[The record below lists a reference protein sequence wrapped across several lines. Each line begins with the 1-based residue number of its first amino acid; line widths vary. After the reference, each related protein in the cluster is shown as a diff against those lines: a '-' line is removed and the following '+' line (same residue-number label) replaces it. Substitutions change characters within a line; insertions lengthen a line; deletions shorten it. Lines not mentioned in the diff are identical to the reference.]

1 MKPRSF
7 LVLAGLTVL
16 AVIAAILVVID
27 QPALTTLTKGDE
39 SAFEVLTER
48 VNDAAELAV
57 RSNEA
62 TFSIVKTD
70 TGWGMK
76 DRAEYPVHFD
86 KVKTALVGLSEL
98 KLLEAKTSDPS
109 RYKRLEVEEPDT
121 EEAQSVR
128 FEIKDAAGKSMA
140 SGLVGRLNPNLFGEG
155 GGGTY
160 LRRGKEEQSWLAA
173 GEVSLGKTRND
184 WMVRDIVDIAAEK
197 VRRAV
202 IRQPEGAEV
211 VVTQEKPDSREYKL
225 EGIPEGRKLKDSGEA
240 KNLAGGLWRLTFE
253 DVKPAADIEFP
264 PKPNVSVYET
274 LRWAQGPYRD
284 DDGRRRGVG
293 TVLGHRK
300 GRERRKGGG
309 CPEESRGNHR
319 AGEGLGLR
327 ALRGRG
333 RAADHEDR
341 GHSGRSEGENGS
353 ESQGR
358 LIDSRLLDS
367 PLTDIGFL

>member
-7 LVLAGLTVL
+7 LALAGLTLL
-16 AVIAAILVVID
+16 AVIAAVLVVVD
-27 QPALTTLTKGDE
+27 QPALTTLTKGEE

-48 VNDAAELAV
+48 VNDAAELTI

-62 TFSIVKTD
+62 TFSIVRTD

-76 DRAEYPVHFD
+76 GRAKYPVHFD

-160 LRRGKEEQSWLAA
+160 LRRGREEQSWLAA

-184 WMVRDIVDIAAEK
+184 WMIRDIVDIAAEK

-202 IRQPEGAEV
+202 IRQPDGAEIFV
-211 VVTQEKPDSREYKL
+211 SQEKPDSGEYKL
-225 EGIPEGRKLKDSGEA
+225 DGVPEGRELKDSGEA

-253 DVKPAADIEFP
+253 DVKPAADVPFAG
-264 PKPNVSVYET
+264 KPNVSEYETFDGLKVHIEMTTVDEVVWGRFSATAEGASGEKAEEVRKKAAEITERAKGWVYE
-274 LRWAQGPYRD
+274 L
-284 DDGRRRGVG
+284 
-293 TVLGHRK
+293 
-300 GRERRKGGG
+300 
-309 CPEESRGNHR
+309 S
-319 AGEGLGLR
+319 AGEGERLTTKIDDILEEPK
-327 ALRGRG
+327 AE
-333 RAADHEDR
+333 ADK
-341 GHSGRSEGENGS
+341 
-353 ESQGR
+353 ESKAG
-358 LIDSRLLDS
+358 
-367 PLTDIGFL
+367 

>member
-202 IRQPEGAEV
+202 IRQPEGAEI

-253 DVKPAADIEFP
+253 DVKPAADIKFP

-274 LRWAQGPYRD
+274 FDGLKVHIEMTTVD
-284 DDGRRRGVG
+284 DVVWGRFSATAKGASGEKAEDV
-293 TVLGHRK
+293 RK
-300 GRERRKGGG
+300 KAAEITERAKGWVY
-309 CPEESRGNHR
+309 ELS
-319 AGEGLGLR
+319 AGEGERLTTKI
-327 ALRGRG
+327 
-333 RAADHEDR
+333 EDIL
-341 GHSGRSEGENGS
+341 E
-353 ESQGR
+353 
-358 LIDSRLLDS
+358 D
-367 PLTDIGFL
+367 PKAKTDPKAKAG

>member
-7 LVLAGLTVL
+7 LALAGLTL
-16 AVIAAILVVID
+16 IAVIAAVLVVVD
-27 QPALTTLTKGDE
+27 QPALTTLTKGEE

-48 VNDAAELAV
+48 VNDAAELTI

-62 TFSIVKTD
+62 TFSIVRTD

-76 DRAEYPVHFD
+76 DRAKYPVHFD

-160 LRRGKEEQSWLAA
+160 LRRGREEQSWLAA

-202 IRQPEGAEV
+202 IRQPDGAEIV
-211 VVTQEKPDSREYKL
+211 VSQEKPDSGEYKL
-225 EGIPEGRKLKDSGEA
+225 DGVPEGRKLKDSGEA

-253 DVKPAADIEFP
+253 DVKPAADVPFAG
-264 PKPNVSVYET
+264 KPNVSEYETFDGLKIHIEMTTVDEVVWGRFSATAEGASGEKAEEVRKKAAEITERAKGWVYE
-274 LRWAQGPYRD
+274 L
-284 DDGRRRGVG
+284 
-293 TVLGHRK
+293 
-300 GRERRKGGG
+300 
-309 CPEESRGNHR
+309 S
-319 AGEGLGLR
+319 AGEGERLTTKIGDILEEPK
-327 ALRGRG
+327 AK
-333 RAADHEDR
+333 ADK
-341 GHSGRSEGENGS
+341 
-353 ESQGR
+353 ESKAG
-358 LIDSRLLDS
+358 
-367 PLTDIGFL
+367 

>member
-7 LVLAGLTVL
+7 LALAGLTL
-16 AVIAAILVVID
+16 IAVMAAVLVVVD
-27 QPALTTLTKGDE
+27 QPALTTLTKGEE

-48 VNDAAELAV
+48 VNDAAELTI

-62 TFSIVKTD
+62 TFSIVRTD

-76 DRAEYPVHFD
+76 DRAKYPVHFD

-160 LRRGKEEQSWLAA
+160 LRRGREEQSWLAA

-202 IRQPEGAEV
+202 IRQPDGAEIV
-211 VVTQEKPDSREYKL
+211 VSQEKPDSGEYRL
-225 EGIPEGRKLKDSGEA
+225 DGVPEGRKLKDSGEA

-253 DVKPAADIEFP
+253 DVKPAADVAFAE
-264 PKPNVSVYET
+264 KPNVSEYETFDGLKIHIEMTTVDEVVWGRFSATAEGASGEKAEEVRKKAAEITDRAKGWVYE
-274 LRWAQGPYRD
+274 L
-284 DDGRRRGVG
+284 
-293 TVLGHRK
+293 
-300 GRERRKGGG
+300 
-309 CPEESRGNHR
+309 S
-319 AGEGLGLR
+319 AGEGERLTTKIGDILEEPK
-327 ALRGRG
+327 AK
-333 RAADHEDR
+333 ADT
-341 GHSGRSEGENGS
+341 
-353 ESQGR
+353 ESKAG
-358 LIDSRLLDS
+358 
-367 PLTDIGFL
+367 

>member
-7 LVLAGLTVL
+7 LALAGLTLL
-16 AVIAAILVVID
+16 AVIAAVLVVVD
-27 QPALTTLTKGDE
+27 QPALTTLTKGEE

-48 VNDAAELAV
+48 VNDAAELTI

-62 TFSIVKTD
+62 TFSIVRTD

-76 DRAEYPVHFD
+76 DRAKYPVHFD

-160 LRRGKEEQSWLAA
+160 LRRGREGQSWLAA

-202 IRQPEGAEV
+202 IRQPDGAEIV
-211 VVTQEKPDSREYKL
+211 VSQEKPDSGEYRL
-225 EGIPEGRKLKDSGEA
+225 DGVPEGRKLKDSGEA

-253 DVKPAADIEFP
+253 DVKPAADVPFAG
-264 PKPNVSVYET
+264 KPNVSEYETFDGLKIHIEMTTVDEVVWGRFSATAEGASGEKAKEVRKKAAEITERAKGWVYE
-274 LRWAQGPYRD
+274 L
-284 DDGRRRGVG
+284 
-293 TVLGHRK
+293 
-300 GRERRKGGG
+300 
-309 CPEESRGNHR
+309 S
-319 AGEGLGLR
+319 AGEGERLTTKIDDILEEPK
-327 ALRGRG
+327 AK
-333 RAADHEDR
+333 ADK
-341 GHSGRSEGENGS
+341 
-353 ESQGR
+353 ESKAG
-358 LIDSRLLDS
+358 
-367 PLTDIGFL
+367 

>member
-7 LVLAGLTVL
+7 LALAGLTVL
-16 AVIAAILVVID
+16 AVIAAIVVVVN

-48 VNDAAELAV
+48 VNDAAELV
-57 RSNEA
+57 IQSNEA
-62 TFSIVKTD
+62 TFSVVRTD
-70 TGWGMK
+70 SGWGMK
-76 DRAEYPVHFD
+76 DRAKYPVHFD
-86 KVKTALVGLSEL
+86 KVKTALVSLSEL

-109 RYKRLEVEEPDT
+109 RYKRLEVEEPDA

-160 LRRGKEEQSWLAA
+160 LRRGEEEQSWLAA

-202 IRQPEGAEV
+202 IRQPDGAEI
-211 VVTQEKPDSREYKL
+211 VVTQEKPDSGEYKL
-225 EGIPEGRKLKDSGEA
+225 DGVPEGRKLKDSGEA

-253 DVKPAADIEFP
+253 DVKPAADVQFP
-264 PKPNVSVYET
+264 EKPNVSDYQTFDGLRVHIEMTTVDDVVWGRFSATAESAKGEKAEEVRKKAAEITERAKGWVYE
-274 LRWAQGPYRD
+274 L
-284 DDGRRRGVG
+284 
-293 TVLGHRK
+293 
-300 GRERRKGGG
+300 
-309 CPEESRGNHR
+309 S
-319 AGEGLGLR
+319 AGEGERLTTRIGDILEKPEEKKESKAR
-327 ALRGRG
+327 AG
-333 RAADHEDR
+333 
-341 GHSGRSEGENGS
+341 
-353 ESQGR
+353 
-358 LIDSRLLDS
+358 
-367 PLTDIGFL
+367 

>member
-7 LVLAGLTVL
+7 LALAGLTLL
-16 AVIAAILVVID
+16 AVIAAVLVVVD
-27 QPALTTLTKGDE
+27 QPALTTLTKGEE
-39 SAFEVLTER
+39 SAFEVLSER
-48 VNDAAELAV
+48 VNDAAELTI

-62 TFSIVKTD
+62 TFSIVRTD

-76 DRAEYPVHFD
+76 DRAKYPVHFD

-160 LRRGKEEQSWLAA
+160 LRRGREEQSWLAA

-202 IRQPEGAEV
+202 IRQPDGAEIV
-211 VVTQEKPDSREYKL
+211 VSQEKPDSGEYKL
-225 EGIPEGRKLKDSGEA
+225 DGVPEGRKLKDSGEA

-253 DVKPAADIEFP
+253 DVKPAADVAFAE
-264 PKPNVSVYET
+264 KPNVSEYETFDGLKIHIEMTTVDEVVWGRFSATAEGASGEKAEEVRKKAAEITERAKGWVYE
-274 LRWAQGPYRD
+274 L
-284 DDGRRRGVG
+284 
-293 TVLGHRK
+293 
-300 GRERRKGGG
+300 
-309 CPEESRGNHR
+309 S
-319 AGEGLGLR
+319 AGEGERLTTKIGDILEEPK
-327 ALRGRG
+327 AE
-333 RAADHEDR
+333 ADT
-341 GHSGRSEGENGS
+341 
-353 ESQGR
+353 ESKAG
-358 LIDSRLLDS
+358 
-367 PLTDIGFL
+367 

>member
-7 LVLAGLTVL
+7 LALAGLTL
-16 AVIAAILVVID
+16 IAVIAAVLVVVD
-27 QPALTTLTKGDE
+27 QPALTTLTKGEE

-48 VNDAAELAV
+48 VNDAAELTI

-62 TFSIVKTD
+62 TFSIVRTD

-76 DRAEYPVHFD
+76 DRAKYPVHFD

-160 LRRGKEEQSWLAA
+160 LRRGREEQSWLAA

-184 WMVRDIVDIAAEK
+184 WMIRDIVDIAAEK

-202 IRQPEGAEV
+202 IRQPDGAEIV
-211 VVTQEKPDSREYKL
+211 VSQEKPDSGEYRL
-225 EGIPEGRKLKDSGEA
+225 DGVPEGRKLKDSGEA

-253 DVKPAADIEFP
+253 DVKPAADVAFAG
-264 PKPNVSVYET
+264 KPNVSEYETFDGLKVHIEMTTVDEVVWGRFSATAEGASGEKAEEVRKKAAEITERAKGWVYE
-274 LRWAQGPYRD
+274 L
-284 DDGRRRGVG
+284 
-293 TVLGHRK
+293 
-300 GRERRKGGG
+300 
-309 CPEESRGNHR
+309 S
-319 AGEGLGLR
+319 AGEGERLTTKIGDILEEPK
-327 ALRGRG
+327 AE
-333 RAADHEDR
+333 ADT
-341 GHSGRSEGENGS
+341 
-353 ESQGR
+353 ESKAG
-358 LIDSRLLDS
+358 
-367 PLTDIGFL
+367 

>member
-7 LVLAGLTVL
+7 LALAGLTLL
-16 AVIAAILVVID
+16 AVIAAFLVVVD
-27 QPALTTLTKGDE
+27 QPALTTLTKGEE

-48 VNDAAELAV
+48 VNDAAELTI
-57 RSNEA
+57 RSNDA
-62 TFSIVKTD
+62 TFSIVRTD

-76 DRAEYPVHFD
+76 DRAKYPVHFD

-160 LRRGKEEQSWLAA
+160 LRRGREEQSWLAA

-202 IRQPEGAEV
+202 IRQPDGAEIV
-211 VVTQEKPDSREYKL
+211 VSQEKPDSGEYRL
-225 EGIPEGRKLKDSGEA
+225 DGVPEGRKLKDSGEA

-253 DVKPAADIEFP
+253 DVKPAADVAFAG
-264 PKPNVSVYET
+264 KPNVSEYETFDGLKIHIEMTTVDEVVWGRFSATAEGASGEKAEEVRKKAAEITERAKGWVYE
-274 LRWAQGPYRD
+274 L
-284 DDGRRRGVG
+284 
-293 TVLGHRK
+293 
-300 GRERRKGGG
+300 
-309 CPEESRGNHR
+309 S
-319 AGEGLGLR
+319 AGEGERLTTKIDDILEEPK
-327 ALRGRG
+327 AK
-333 RAADHEDR
+333 ADK
-341 GHSGRSEGENGS
+341 
-353 ESQGR
+353 ESKAG
-358 LIDSRLLDS
+358 
-367 PLTDIGFL
+367 

>member
-7 LVLAGLTVL
+7 LALAGLTLL
-16 AVIAAILVVID
+16 AVIAAVLVVVD
-27 QPALTTLTKGDE
+27 QPALTTLTKGEE

-48 VNDAAELAV
+48 VNDAAELTI

-62 TFSIVKTD
+62 TFSIVRTD

-76 DRAEYPVHFD
+76 DRAKYPVHFD

-160 LRRGKEEQSWLAA
+160 LRRGSEEQSWLAA

-202 IRQPEGAEV
+202 IRQPDGAEIV
-211 VVTQEKPDSREYKL
+211 VSQEKPDSGEYRL
-225 EGIPEGRKLKDSGEA
+225 DGVPEGRKLKDSGEA

-253 DVKPAADIEFP
+253 DVKPAADVPFAG
-264 PKPNVSVYET
+264 KPNVSEYETFDGLNIHIEMTTVDEVVWGRFSATAEGASGEKAEEVRKKAAEITDRAKGWVYE
-274 LRWAQGPYRD
+274 L
-284 DDGRRRGVG
+284 
-293 TVLGHRK
+293 
-300 GRERRKGGG
+300 
-309 CPEESRGNHR
+309 S
-319 AGEGLGLR
+319 AGEGERLTTKIGDILEER
-327 ALRGRG
+327 KAK
-333 RAADHEDR
+333 ADT
-341 GHSGRSEGENGS
+341 
-353 ESQGR
+353 ESKAG
-358 LIDSRLLDS
+358 
-367 PLTDIGFL
+367 

>member
-160 LRRGKEEQSWLAA
+160 LRRGEEEQSWLAA

-202 IRQPEGAEV
+202 IRQPEGAEI
-211 VVTQEKPDSREYKL
+211 VVTQEKPDSGEYKL

-264 PKPNVSVYET
+264 PKPNVSVYESFDGLKVHIEMT
-274 LRWAQGPYRD
+274 TVD
-284 DDGRRRGVG
+284 DVVWGRFSATADGASGEKAEDV
-293 TVLGHRK
+293 RK
-300 GRERRKGGG
+300 KAAEITERAKGWVY
-309 CPEESRGNHR
+309 ELS
-319 AGEGLGLR
+319 AGEGERLTTKI
-327 ALRGRG
+327 
-333 RAADHEDR
+333 EDIL
-341 GHSGRSEGENGS
+341 E
-353 ESQGR
+353 
-358 LIDSRLLDS
+358 D
-367 PLTDIGFL
+367 PKAKTDPKAKAG